1 MAKANPESRVLFE
14 VAISRGEFARIGEE
28 TSGLKRSLLGIGFPA
43 EASRRALIAAYELG
57 MNIIIHAKDGLLRLL
72 WKNGQVE
79 ITAEDTGPGIPDISL
94 AMKEGYSTA
103 PEHIREMGYGAGMGL
118 PNARKASDEFHI
130 ESQVGKGTKIVC
142 TVSPGPHDL
151 QASGYF
157 HSVRL
162 DPARCKGCTN
172 CIKGCPT
179 EAIRV
184 RDGRAFILEDRCIDC
199 GECIRRCPNMAKAA
213 VSDSWE
219 ALSILDY
226 KIALVPP
233 SFYGCFSDMT
243 PDEIRAALLAPN
255 GFDEVVDV
263 SVAADLCTEMMRDY
277 IKKKPGQG
285 PFISPACPAVLRLI
299 QVKYPSLLDRVIPC
313 EAPME
318 VAAWLAKSKM
328 ERQRPVKNP
337 SAVFISPCPAKITA
351 SRQPVGRGRS
361 LVDASISA
369 SQAFLWVQEHK
380 GSRLPEGVS
389 PFLHSSASGIGWGK
403 SGGEMAAVGLVGLAV
418 DGIANVSAFLDE
430 LEAGRVDGQVEF
442 IELQACTGGCVGG
455 CLHAANPFVSRMRLN
470 HLVARHHDAGPNRIV
485 GETGTDRPE
494 LWFSLDLLPRPI
506 FRLDPDPAKAEAKLS
521 EIKAIEGSLPGLDC
535 GACGAPTCR
544 ALAEDIVLGRGSEW
558 DCTFK
563 LRERLGELAEEVV
576 SLAARRPPAMAGPC
590 SEKEKLSQGTGSEGQ
605 EVGFQEKPS
614 GGVTPEESSPVDGT
628 VTKKEPV

>member
-1 MAKANPESRVLFE
+1 MVRCNPEPRVLFE

-57 MNIIIHAKDGLLRLL
+57 MNIIIHARDGLLRLL
-72 WKNGQVE
+72 WKEGQVE
-79 ITAEDTGPGIPDISL
+79 ITAEDNGPGIPDIAL

-103 PEHIREMGYGAGMGL
+103 PEHIREMGFGAGMGL

-130 ESQVGKGTKIVC
+130 ESEVGKGTKIVC
-142 TVSPGPHDL
+142 TVSPGSEDL
-151 QASGYF
+151 QASAYF

-162 DPARCKGCTN
+162 DPTRCKGCTN

-184 RDGRAFILEDRCIDC
+184 RDGQAFILEDRCIDC
-199 GECIRRCPNMAKAA
+199 GECIRRCPNMAKTA

-233 SFYGCFSDMT
+233 SFYGCFADMT
-243 PDEIRAALLAPN
+243 PDEVRAALLAPG
-255 GFDEVVDV
+255 GFDEVFDV
-263 SVAADLCTEMMRDY
+263 SVAADLCSEMMRDY
-277 IKKKPGQG
+277 IKKRPGEG

-318 VAAWLAKSKM
+318 VAAWLAKT
-328 ERQRPVKNP
+328 RIDRDRPVRNP

-369 SQAFLWVQEHK
+369 TQAFLWVRDNR
-380 GSRLPEGVS
+380 GSPLPEGVS
-389 PFLHSSASGIGWGK
+389 PFPASSGLGIGWGK
-403 SGGEMAAVGLVGLAV
+403 SGGEMAAVGLMGLAV
-418 DGIANVSAFLDE
+418 DGISHVSGFLDE
-430 LEAGRVDGQVEF
+430 LEAGGVDGQVEF
-442 IELQACTGGCVGG
+442 IEMQACAGGCVGG
-455 CLHAANPFVSRMRLN
+455 CLHAANPFVSRMRLRN
-470 HLVARHHDAGPNRIV
+470 LAERHKDSEPHRLVR
-485 GETGTDRPE
+485 ETSTDRPE
-494 LWFSLDLLPRPI
+494 LWFSLNLLPRPI
-506 FRLDPDPAKAEAKLS
+506 FRLDSDPAKAEEKLA
-521 EIKAIEGSLPGLDC
+521 EIKVIEQGLPGLDC

-563 LRERLGELAEEVV
+563 LRERLGELAKEVV
-576 SLAARRPPAMAGPC
+576 SLADKRPPAMADPRNQQEKLAQKA
-590 SEKEKLSQGTGSEGQ
+590 SSTSFEAAPDKSSLRDSAATEKE
-605 EVGFQEKPS
+605 
-614 GGVTPEESSPVDGT
+614 SS
-628 VTKKEPV
+628 